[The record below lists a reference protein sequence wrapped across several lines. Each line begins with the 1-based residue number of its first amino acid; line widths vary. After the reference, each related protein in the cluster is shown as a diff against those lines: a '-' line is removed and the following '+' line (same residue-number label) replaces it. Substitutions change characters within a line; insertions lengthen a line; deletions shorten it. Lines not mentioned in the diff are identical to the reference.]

1 MAGLSCDRSL
11 GERRCLRS
19 TVSCVDARSVPR
31 PNVDSVP
38 CMPTPEELAAVW
50 STMPFA
56 QVIGSELLDADASGV
71 RARVAWDASRC
82 TAGGMLHGGVLM
94 SLADS
99 AAAVC
104 AFLNLPEGAAGTTT
118 VESKTNFMRSVRDG
132 SVTASATPLHKGRRF
147 IVVETELRDDQDRL
161 VAKVTQTQAV
171 L

>member
-1 MAGLSCDRSL
+1 
-11 GERRCLRS
+11 
-19 TVSCVDARSVPR
+19 
-31 PNVDSVP
+31 
-38 CMPTPEELAAVW
+38 MPTSEELAAVW

-56 QVIGSELLDADASGV
+56 QKLGSELLSAEAAGV
-71 RARVAWDASRC
+71 RARLAWDAGLC
-82 TAGGMLHGGVLM
+82 TVAGALHGGVLM

-118 VESKTNFMRSVRDG
+118 VESKTNFLRAVREG
-132 SVTASATPLHKGRRF
+132 SVTASSTPLHSGRRF
-147 IVVETELRDDQDRL
+147 IVVETELCDDDDRL

>member
-1 MAGLSCDRSL
+1 
-11 GERRCLRS
+11 
-19 TVSCVDARSVPR
+19 
-31 PNVDSVP
+31 
-38 CMPTPEELAAVW
+38 MPTPEELAGVW

-56 QVIGSELLDADASGV
+56 TTIGSELLEADPSGV
-71 RARVAWDASRC
+71 RARVAWDESRC

-104 AFLNLPEGAAGTTT
+104 AFLNLPEGATGTTT
-118 VESKTNFMRSVRDG
+118 VESKTNFLRGIREG
-132 SVTASATPLHKGRRF
+132 SVTASSTPLHKGRRF
-147 IVVETELRDDQDRL
+147 VVVETELRDDQDRL

>member
-1 MAGLSCDRSL
+1 
-11 GERRCLRS
+11 
-19 TVSCVDARSVPR
+19 
-31 PNVDSVP
+31 
-38 CMPTPEELAAVW
+38 MPTNEELAAVW

-56 QVIGSELLDADASGV
+56 ATIGSELLEADSSSV
-71 RARVAWDASRC
+71 RAQLAWDESRC

-118 VESKTNFMRSVRDG
+118 VESKTNFLRGVREG
-132 SVTASATPLHKGRRF
+132 VVTARSTPLHKGRRF
-147 IVVETELRDDQDRL
+147 VVVETELRDNQDRL